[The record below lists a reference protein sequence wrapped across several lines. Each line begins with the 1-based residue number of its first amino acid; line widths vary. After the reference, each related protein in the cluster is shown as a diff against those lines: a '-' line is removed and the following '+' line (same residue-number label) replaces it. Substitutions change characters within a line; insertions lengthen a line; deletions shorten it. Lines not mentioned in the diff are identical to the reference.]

1 MNEME
6 SEQWGRPGDKRRSEP
21 GSEQRFEEDA
31 RVLSPSAANSLIK
44 ARIEGD
50 PDLQDI
56 WVEGEVFDLKFHS
69 SGHIY
74 FSLKDS
80 ESLIRCTFFR
90 RANMGLRVRLE
101 NGKKVRA
108 FGDISVYAKG
118 GSYQLNVLRVAESG
132 LGDVHEKIRK
142 LYEKLLKEGLFDEK
156 RKRPLPTLPITLGV
170 ATAATGA
177 AIRDIIQ
184 VARSRFPDI
193 NIILA
198 PCIVQG
204 ADAAASVASA
214 IQALGAPELGVDVI
228 IAGRGG
234 GSFDD
239 LLAFSEEIVVRAYAT
254 SRVPIVAA
262 VGHQIDHP
270 LCELAADAV
279 GATPS
284 NAAELTV
291 PVVTEVLFSIDHSI
305 AVLERHARDSV
316 RGHRQTLRL
325 LAEARVF
332 RNPLTMLDP
341 HQYRLDQAFTGLRTL
356 AHATLQGIGRRMEPY
371 QRLPLLMD
379 RRLQASRHRLALAA
393 DRLEALSPAATL
405 KRGYAIVT
413 DSKKQIIRDAR
424 RVRKGDRIRVQVA
437 AGEFGATVATPE

>member
-1 MNEME
+1 MT
-6 SEQWGRPGDKRRSEP
+6 
-21 GSEQRFEEDA
+21 EQRFEEDA
-31 RVLSPSAANSLIK
+31 RVLSPSAANSIIK
-44 ARIEGD
+44 ARLEGD
-50 PDLQDI
+50 AELQDI
-56 WVEGEVFDLKFHS
+56 WIEGEVFDLKFHS

-74 FSLKDS
+74 FSLKDN

-90 RANMGLRVRLE
+90 RSNMGLRVKLE

-193 NIILA
+193 NIILS

-204 ADAAASVASA
+204 EGAAASIAAA
-214 IQALGAPELGVDVI
+214 IHALQAPELQVDVI
-228 IAGRGG
+228 IVGRGG

-239 LLAFSEEIVVRAYAT
+239 LLAFSDEAVVRAVA
-254 SRVPIVAA
+254 SARLPIVAA

-270 LCELAADAV
+270 LCELAADAI

-284 NAAELTV
+284 NAAELVV
-291 PVVTEVLFSIDHSI
+291 PVVAEVLYGIDHSI
-305 AVLERHARDSV
+305 AMMERHVRDRV
-316 RGHRQTLRL
+316 RRHGQTLRL
-325 LAEARVF
+325 LAQSRVF

-341 HQYRLDQAFTGLRTL
+341 HQYRLDQAFSELRTL
-356 AHATLQGIGRRMEPY
+356 AHATFQGLQRRMEPF
-371 QRLPLLMD
+371 QRLPLLME
-379 RRLQASRHRLALAA
+379 RRLQASRHRLALST

-413 DSKKQIIRDAR
+413 DSKKQIVRSGQQVKSGDA
-424 RVRKGDRIRVQVA
+424 IRVQVA
-437 AGEFGATVATPE
+437 AGEFGAVVK